1 MEISIDIQRR
11 SVHLS
16 AKQQGL
22 ATAAYTRNALRAAFL
37 SQISEIQYPWQSPIT
52 LNLQE
57 TTLKKMIVKYSEQSV
72 YRPLEEIKYW
82 FAYSS
87 GAFIEPGYPPLFYSK
102 DKNKPISPNISAVA
116 SVGEGVAGFIAQRL
130 YKCRKL
136 ARPNHD
142 FPDIVMEDNSCT
154 KTYLVES
161 KATISSKVN
170 SDPSEVKEKVKEK
183 IKDRLEEELP
193 RIAAYASSCLLLDN
207 RPIVGI
213 LVGTALLR
221 ETNYFCY
228 VVEVNL

>member
-1 MEISIDIQRR
+1 MTISIDIQRR
-11 SVHLS
+11 SIHLS
-16 AKQQGL
+16 AKQQAL
-22 ATAAYTRNALRAAFL
+22 ATAAYTRNALRAQFL
-37 SQISEIQYPWQSPIT
+37 SQISQIHYPWQSPIT
-52 LNLQE
+52 LSLQE

-102 DKNKPISPNISAVA
+102 DKNKTISPNISAVA
-116 SVGEGVAGFIAQRL
+116 SVGEGVAGFLSQRL

-170 SDPSEVKEKVKEK
+170 SEPSEIKEKA
-183 IKDRLEEELP
+183 KDRVEEELP

-207 RPIVGI
+207 RPVVGI